1 MARSLRRWFWVVG
14 VAAVLALVIRHF
26 ATSEEWRA
34 FRWSELWRS
43 LRNTHPGYILAAV
56 VATMSTYLWRAL
68 RWSYFLAGVGKVPLR
83 IHFSGQVIGF
93 SCIYLVGRAGELARP
108 AYVAH
113 KGEVPWASM
122 AAVWFLERVYDAV
135 FLLLI
140 LAASLYFF
148 PPAHEG
154 VESSRV
160 LQGLTQSGKILIWVA
175 GALVAGLVIFRLYVE
190 RILSY
195 LSHPSRYF
203 SLSGRSG
210 GRVKSWI
217 RSFASG
223 LEVVENWRA
232 FAGSMVCSVLVWIAN
247 LSVFWLVAQGVGGE
261 AARIPWLALGVPM
274 FCGVIGLAVQVP
286 GVGGGYQVAAALGFT
301 EVLGIDAVPA
311 SSVALLTW
319 LVIMAPATLL
329 GIVLMV
335 REGLSVG
342 KLRLWAAEGKASPGG
357 GP

>member
-1 MARSLRRWFWVVG
+1 MARAQIRWIWIVLI
-14 VAAVLALVIRHF
+14 AAIFALVIRHF

-34 FRWSELWRS
+34 FRWGELWRS

-56 VATMSTYLWRAL
+56 VVTMSTYLWRAL
-68 RWSYFLAGVGKVPLR
+68 RWSYFLAGVRKVPLGV
-83 IHFSGQVIGF
+83 HLSGQVIGF

-108 AYVAH
+108 TYVAH
-113 KGEVPWASM
+113 KGRVPWASM

-140 LAASLYFF
+140 LAASLYLS
-148 PPAHEG
+148 PPAWEG
-154 VESSRV
+154 AETSRV
-160 LQGLTQSGKILIWVA
+160 LQGLTQSGKVLIWMT

-190 RILSY
+190 RILAY
-195 LSHPSRYF
+195 LSHPSRYS
-203 SLSGRSG
+203 SLSGRGG

-217 RSFASG
+217 RSFAGG

-261 AARIPWLALGVPM
+261 AARISWLGLGIPM
-274 FCGVIGLAVQVP
+274 FCAVIGLAVQVP

-301 EVLGIDAVPA
+301 EMLGIDAVPA
-311 SSVALLTW
+311 TSVALLTW

-342 KLRLWAAEGKASPGG
+342 KLRLWAAEEKASPGG
-357 GP
+357 D